1 VRDFGAGIPEQF
13 RARMFEKFAQADATD
28 ARQKGGTGLGLSI
41 VKQIVTLLGG
51 TITFESVA
59 GVGTTFRVDLPSW
72 ELADAEASSEHATG
86 QALQL
91 LLVDDDAT
99 VLDLVR
105 ETLEGCGYSI
115 DTVTNSQDA
124 IARVKGGGY
133 SMIILDLLLPDMNGF
148 ILAQE
153 IKRVDPH
160 LSDRILFISGILF
173 GQSTVDHLGS
183 VGAGFLSKPFQLE
196 SLIEAVDRIAKKRVA

>member
-1 VRDFGAGIPEQF
+1 MRPEPAFHPADYTVRNA
-13 RARMFEKFAQADATD
+13 
-28 ARQKGGTGLGLSI
+28 KGLTVCSPLAFCIRLFILG
-41 VKQIVTLLGG
+41 
-51 TITFESVA
+51 SV
-59 GVGTTFRVDLPSW
+59 GHVRPWSLMPPTTKI
-72 ELADAEASSEHATG
+72 
-86 QALQL
+86 

-105 ETLEGCGYSI
+105 ETLEGCGYTI
-115 DTVTNSQDA
+115 DTVTNSQEA
-124 IARVKGGGY
+124 LARVHVGGY

-153 IKRVDPH
+153 IKRIDPG

-196 SLIEAVDRIAKKRVA
+196 SLIEAVDKIAKKRVA